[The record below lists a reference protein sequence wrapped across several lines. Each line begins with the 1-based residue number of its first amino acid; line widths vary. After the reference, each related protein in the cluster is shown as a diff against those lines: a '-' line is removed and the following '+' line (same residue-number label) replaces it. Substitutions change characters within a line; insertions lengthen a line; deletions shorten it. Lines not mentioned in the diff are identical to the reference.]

1 MQSLWRDDEARGLSP
16 IDLLVYRSRLY
27 GRDPSLVLW
36 GGGNTS
42 LKQQEQDFR
51 GSAVPVLR
59 IKGSGADL
67 RTIGPGDFP
76 GLRLDD
82 LLLLQDRSAMD
93 DEAMVAWLSQCL
105 MEPQSRRPSIET
117 LLHAFV
123 PHPHVDHT
131 HADAVLALADQQD
144 SRRHVE
150 AAFGAE
156 VVWIPYRRPG
166 FLLSKEVGDAVR
178 ATPRARGAVLE
189 RHGLIAWGAS
199 AREAYETMIA
209 LLSRAEEYAR
219 EQARGR
225 VALGPLVHPPLEA
238 SVRRRLAARLLP
250 RLRGALARIASPP
263 AGAGAGAAV
272 GRGTD
277 TRVVLRY
284 EEDPELL
291 DFVGREAAAALVLK
305 GPATPDHLMYT
316 RLRPLVVPLHDRPL
330 AGEGDADRLAE
341 ICAREIDKY
350 ADWYR
355 LYVRK
360 HGGGERTVDARPRV
374 LLVPGLGAITAWK
387 DARHARIVADIVRH
401 GTAVMRAAS
410 GVGEYR
416 SLSLQE
422 GYDIEFWPLE
432 LYRMS
437 LRPEEPE
444 LGRRIALVTGAAR
457 GIGRGIALG
466 LAAAGCHVAVTDRD
480 AEGAREVAA
489 EIAARHGDDRALG
502 CGLDVTD
509 EASVAAGFEAAVL
522 AWGGVDIVVSNA
534 GIAHV
539 ASVERLELRDW
550 ERVLSVNATGHFLV
564 SRETV
569 RILKAQGT
577 GGSLVVIGSK
587 NVLAPGKD
595 FGAYSAS
602 KAAQVQLARVLAIE
616 AGPDRIRV
624 NLVHPDAVFQ
634 DSGLWSEEVRQERAR
649 AYGIDPSGLEEFY
662 RKRNLLGE
670 KVTPEDVAEAVVW
683 LASDRSLKTTGCI
696 LTVDGGLRE
705 AFPR

>member
-1 MQSLWRDDEARGLSP
+1 MQNLWRDDEARGLGP

-27 GRDPSLVLW
+27 GRDPSLVLF

-42 LKQQEQDFR
+42 LKHEEIDFR
-51 GSAVPVLR
+51 GRPTAVLR

-67 RTIGPGDFP
+67 KTIAAADFP

-82 LLLLQDRSAMD
+82 LLPLLGSAAMD
-93 DEAMVAWLSQCL
+93 DDAMVDWLRRCL
-105 MEPQSRRPSIET
+105 VDPGARRPSIET

-123 PHPHVDHT
+123 PHAHVDHT
-131 HADAVLALADQQD
+131 HADAILALADQQD
-144 SRRHVE
+144 ARRHVE
-150 AAFGAE
+150 AAFGPDA
-156 VVWIPYRRPG
+156 VFIPYRRPG
-166 FLLSKEVGDAVR
+166 FLLSKEVGEAVR
-178 ATPRARGAVLE
+178 SAPRARCAVLE
-189 RHGLIAWGAS
+189 RHGLIAWGES
-199 AREAYETMIA
+199 ARESYEATIGILA
-209 LLSRAEEYAR
+209 RAGEYAR
-219 EQARGR
+219 DRARGR
-225 VALGPLVHPPLEA
+225 VVLGPLVHPPLDGP
-238 SVRRRLAARLLP
+238 VRRRIAARLLP
-250 RLRGALARIASPP
+250 RLRGALARAAAPGPGAAADARVILRYDEDADLLDF
-263 AGAGAGAAV
+263 AGREGGAAV
-272 GRGTD
+272 
-277 TRVVLRY
+277 
-284 EEDPELL
+284 
-291 DFVGREAAAALVLK
+291 ALA

-316 RLRPLVVPLHDRPL
+316 RVRPLVVSLHGRPI
-330 AGEGDADRLAE
+330 AGEADADRLAE
-341 ICAREIDKY
+341 TCERDIAKY

-355 LYVRK
+355 LFVRK
-360 HGGGERTVDARPRV
+360 HGGDESKVDPRPRL

-387 DARHARIVADIVRH
+387 DARHARIVADIARH

-410 GVGEYR
+410 GIGEYR

-422 GYDIEFWPLE
+422 AWDIEFWPLE

-437 LRPEEPE
+437 LQPKEAE
-444 LGRRIALVTGAAR
+444 LGRRVALITGAAR
-457 GIGRGIALG
+457 GIGRGTALR

-480 AEGAREVAA
+480 GEGARSVAA
-489 EIAARHGDDRALG
+489 AIASAHGEERAIG
-502 CGLDVTD
+502 CAMDVTD
-509 EASVAAGFEAAVL
+509 EASVASGFEAAVL

-539 ASVERLELRDW
+539 SSVERMELRDW
-550 ERVLSVNATGHFLV
+550 DRTLAVNATGHFLV
-564 SRETV
+564 SREAV
-569 RILKAQGT
+569 RLLKAQGT
-577 GGSLVVIGSK
+577 GGSIVVIGSK

-616 AGPDRIRV
+616 AAPDRIRV

-634 DSGLWSEEVRQERAR
+634 DSGLWSDEVRQERAR
-649 AYGIDPSGLEEFY
+649 AHGIAPSEIEEFY

-670 KVTPEDVAEAVVW
+670 NVTAEDVAEAVLW

>member
-1 MQSLWRDDEARGLSP
+1 MQSLWRDDEARGLAP
-16 IDLLVYRSRLY
+16 IDLLVLRSRLY

-42 LKQQEQDFR
+42 LKQEETDFR
-51 GSAVPVLR
+51 GRPIAVLR

-67 RTIGPGDFP
+67 KSIAAADFP

-82 LLLLQDRSAMD
+82 LLPLQERAAMED
-93 DEAMVAWLSQCL
+93 DAMVDWLRRCL
-105 MEPQSRRPSIET
+105 VDPSSRRPSIET

-131 HADAVLALADQQD
+131 HADAILALADQQD
-144 SRRHVE
+144 ARRHVE
-150 AAFGAE
+150 AAFGPDA
-156 VVWIPYRRPG
+156 VFVPYRRPG
-166 FLLSKEVGDAVR
+166 FLLSKEVGEAVR
-178 ATPRARGAVLE
+178 GAPGARCAVLE
-189 RHGLIAWGAS
+189 RHGLIVWGES
-199 AREAYETMIA
+199 ARESYEATVAI
-209 LLSRAEEYAR
+209 LTRAEEYAR
-219 EQARGR
+219 DRARGR

-238 SVRRRLAARLLP
+238 PLRRRIAARLLP
-250 RLRGALARIASPP
+250 RLRGALARAA
-263 AGAGAGAAV
+263 AGPS
-272 GRGTD
+272 D
-277 TRVVLRY
+277 PRVILHY
-284 EEDPELL
+284 EEDADLL
-291 DFVGREAAAALVLK
+291 DFVGREGAAAVALE

-316 RLRPLVVPLHDRPL
+316 RVRPLVVSLHDRPI
-330 AGEGDADRLAE
+330 AGEADGDRLAE
-341 ICAREIDKY
+341 IVEKEIAKSV
-350 ADWYR
+350 DWYR
-355 LYVRK
+355 LFVRK
-360 HGGGERTVDARPRV
+360 HGGDESRVDPRPRL

-387 DARHARIVADIVRH
+387 DARHARIVADIARH
-401 GTAVMRAAS
+401 AAAVMRAAA
-410 GVGEYR
+410 GLGEYR

-422 GYDIEFWPLE
+422 AYDIEFWPLE

-437 LRPEEPE
+437 LQPKEPE
-444 LGRRIALVTGAAR
+444 LGRRVALVTGAAR
-457 GIGRGIALG
+457 GIGRGTALR

-480 AEGAREVAA
+480 GEGALSVAA
-489 EIAARHGDDRALG
+489 AIVAAHGEDRAIS
-502 CGLDVTD
+502 CALDVTD
-509 EASVAAGFEAAVL
+509 EASVAAGFEAAAL

-539 ASVERLELRDW
+539 SSVERMELRDW
-550 ERVLSVNATGHFLV
+550 DRTLAVNATGHFLV
-564 SRETV
+564 SREAV
-569 RILKAQGT
+569 RLLKKQGT
-577 GGSLVVIGSK
+577 GGSIVVIGSK

-616 AGPDRIRV
+616 AAPDRIRV

-649 AYGIDPSGLEEFY
+649 AHGIAPAEIEEFY

-670 KVTPEDVAEAVVW
+670 NVTAEDVAEAVLW